1 MAPIFNKKRGYRAD
15 NEVEEIPDEDYINL
29 GDLLEKERG
38 DKGVPAS
45 MYIKCADL
53 LEVTDIQ
60 VLSRHV
66 YDGNILVLNIANIAR
81 DEERFKDLTEELAK
95 LVKDVDGDLAG
106 IGPQI
111 LAICP
116 SGIRVDRARIRVGE
130 DGVEGEEKE

>member
-1 MAPIFNKKRGYRAD
+1 MVPLFNKKKDFHHDAEGI
-15 NEVEEIPDEDYINL
+15 ESGEEEYINL

-38 DKGVPAS
+38 DRGVPAS
-45 MYIKCADL
+45 TYIKVADL
-53 LEVTDIQ
+53 IDVTDIQ

-66 YDGNILVLNIANIAR
+66 YDGNILVLNITNVAR
-81 DEERFKDLTEELAK
+81 DKERYKKLTEELTK

-116 SGIRVDRARIRVGE
+116 SGIRIDRERIRVE
-130 DGVEGEEKE
+130 TNE

>member
-1 MAPIFNKKRGYRAD
+1 MVSLFNKKKDSHQGSEGMVSR
-15 NEVEEIPDEDYINL
+15 EEEYINL

-38 DKGVPAS
+38 DRGVPAS
-45 MYIKCADL
+45 MYIKVADL
-53 LEVTDIQ
+53 IDVTDIH

-66 YDGNILVLNIANIAR
+66 YDGNILILNITNVAR
-81 DEERFKDLTEELAK
+81 DKERYKKLTEELTK

-116 SGIRVDRARIRVGE
+116 SGIRIDRERIRVEE
-130 DGVEGEEKE
+130 DKD

>member
-1 MAPIFNKKRGYRAD
+1 MVPLFNKKKDHNQDIEAA
-15 NEVEEIPDEDYINL
+15 ESLEEEYINL

-38 DKGVPAS
+38 DRGVPAS
-45 MYIKCADL
+45 TLIKVADRID
-53 LEVTDIQ
+53 VTDIQ

-66 YDGNILVLNIANIAR
+66 YDGNILVLNITNVAR
-81 DEERFKDLTEELAK
+81 DKGMYKKLTEELTK

-116 SGIRVDRARIRVGE
+116 SGIRIDRERIRVE
-130 DGVEGEEKE
+130 DNE

>member
-1 MAPIFNKKRGYRAD
+1 MVSLFNKKKDFHQGSEGMENR
-15 NEVEEIPDEDYINL
+15 EEEYINL

-38 DKGVPAS
+38 DRGVPAS
-45 MYIKCADL
+45 MYLKVADL
-53 LEVTDIQ
+53 IDVTDIH

-66 YDGNILVLNIANIAR
+66 YDGNILILNITNVAR
-81 DEERFKDLTEELAK
+81 DKERYKKLTEELTK

-116 SGIRVDRARIRVGE
+116 SGIRIDRERIRVEE
-130 DGVEGEEKE
+130 DKD

>member
-1 MAPIFNKKRGYRAD
+1 MVPLFNKKKDHNQDIEAA
-15 NEVEEIPDEDYINL
+15 ESLEEEYINL

-38 DKGVPAS
+38 DRGVPAS
-45 MYIKCADL
+45 TLIKVADL
-53 LEVTDIQ
+53 IDVTDIQ

-66 YDGNILVLNIANIAR
+66 YDGNILVLNITNVAR
-81 DEERFKDLTEELAK
+81 DKGMYKKLTEELTK

-116 SGIRVDRARIRVGE
+116 SGIRIDRERIRVE
-130 DGVEGEEKE
+130 DNE

>member
-1 MAPIFNKKRGYRAD
+1 MVPLFNKKKDTSQEIEGI
-15 NEVEEIPDEDYINL
+15 ESSEEEYINL

-38 DKGVPAS
+38 DRGVPAS
-45 MYIKCADL
+45 TYIKVADL
-53 LEVTDIQ
+53 IDVTDIQ

-66 YDGNILVLNIANIAR
+66 YDGNILVLNITNVAR
-81 DEERFKDLTEELAK
+81 DKERYKKLTEELTK

-116 SGIRVDRARIRVGE
+116 SGIRIDRERIRVEE
-130 DGVEGEEKE
+130 DE

>member
-1 MAPIFNKKRGYRAD
+1 MNPLKKKRKGSD
-15 NEVEEIPDEDYINL
+15 SEQGIVKPVDEEYINL

-38 DKGVPAS
+38 GRGVPAS
-45 MYIKCADL
+45 TYIKVADL
-53 LEVTDIQ
+53 LDVTDIH

-66 YDGNILVLNIANIAR
+66 YEGNILVMNITNVAR
-81 DEERFKDLTEELAK
+81 DKEMYKKLTEELTK

-116 SGIRVDRARIRVGE
+116 SGIRIDRERIRVGE
-130 DGVEGEEKE
+130 NES

>member
-1 MAPIFNKKRGYRAD
+1 MVPLFNKKKDYHQETEGM
-15 NEVEEIPDEDYINL
+15 ESSEEEYINL

-38 DKGVPAS
+38 DRGVPAS
-45 MYIKCADL
+45 TYIKVADL
-53 LEVTDIQ
+53 IDVTDIQ

-66 YDGNILVLNIANIAR
+66 YDGNILVLNITNVAR
-81 DEERFKDLTEELAK
+81 DKERYKKLTEELTK

-116 SGIRVDRARIRVGE
+116 SGIRIDRERIRVEE
-130 DGVEGEEKE
+130 DE